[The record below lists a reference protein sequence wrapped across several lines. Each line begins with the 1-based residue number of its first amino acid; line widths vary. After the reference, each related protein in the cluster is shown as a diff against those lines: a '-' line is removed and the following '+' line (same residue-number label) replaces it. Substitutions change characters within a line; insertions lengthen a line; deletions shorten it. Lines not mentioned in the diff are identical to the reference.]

1 MEFDSKAYIDEYI
14 RRGRDAQQAFEKMSQ
29 EQVDQAVYT
38 IAKVVFDHAEPL
50 AQYAV
55 DETGMGNYED
65 KVAKNRQKARI
76 IWHSLQ
82 GKKSR
87 GIIERDEETGITK
100 VAKPMGVVAAITP
113 CTNPIVTHEQCHVRP
128 EGGQCHHHYSPS

>member
-14 RRGRDAQQAFEKMSQ
+14 QRGREAQQAFEKMSQ

-50 AQYAV
+50 ARYAV

-76 IWHSLQ
+76 IWNSLQ
-82 GKKSR
+82 GKNPGASSNGMK
-87 GIIERDEETGITK
+87 
-100 VAKPMGVVAAITP
+100 KPVLLK
-113 CTNPIVTHEQCHVRP
+113 
-128 EGGQCHHHYSPS
+128 SPSLWESWLPSPPVPTLS

>member
-65 KVAKNRQKARI
+65 RSPKTGRRLESSGTACRGKNPGASSSGTR
-76 IWHSLQ
+76 
-82 GKKSR
+82 
-87 GIIERDEETGITK
+87 
-100 VAKPMGVVAAITP
+100 KPV
-113 CTNPIVTHEQCHVRP
+113 
-128 EGGQCHHHYSPS
+128 SPK